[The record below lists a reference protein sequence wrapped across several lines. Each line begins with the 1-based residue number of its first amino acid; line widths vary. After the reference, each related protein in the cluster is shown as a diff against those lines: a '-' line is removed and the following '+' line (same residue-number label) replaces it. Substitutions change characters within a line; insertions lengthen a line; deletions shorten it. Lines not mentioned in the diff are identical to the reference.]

1 MTNPLGEYDVVGNAR
16 FGLAGGV
23 YGLIEAFDGAV
34 GARVDGNAAINL
46 CYADQL
52 TLCPGEAF
60 CVAANATFKSMLITH
75 SWAYKAGSCASAIQS
90 VSHSSIANSAQT
102 VTLIQTLQLGETP
115 VHETLVMQIAP
126 LVGTGNVYE
135 GQTVLANL
143 GSDVTNDSQPAT
155 IRTDN
160 GSILA
165 AWTKDSPN
173 LNLSIGSSVVVA
185 EYDGARWLPP
195 NELQGPTRFNSDAA
209 IVLPP
214 GNQPMVLWASAPAN
228 VTLTSAITDVIN
240 NMNATDIFFSR
251 RTGATWSAP
260 APVATVPGTDRT
272 VQIATTPNGEVMA
285 VWLHTNGNN
294 IYDIYTSYWN
304 DSSWSTPVTIATET
318 YVESLAAAYVHNQI
332 LLVWSQKTDNSV
344 PSYNDLTLF
353 HAVWQNGSWSTP
365 TPMDKSANIVNAAD
379 LAELARQNSTLRFEI
394 PEYPPQEC
402 CQECAPDAPN
412 CHYISPPP
420 PFTFPVDTT
429 PSTNIRSLDP
439 NEKLGLAGQGDQHAV
454 APGAPLRYTIFF
466 ENMATASAP
475 AQEVF
480 ITDQLDTN
488 LDLTTLHFEEVTIA
502 DKVIPVVDESL
513 GQFHIRQSMPDYRS
527 TINKTWWVDIT
538 GQLEPVTRVI
548 TWTLRIL
555 DPETGDLPADALAGF
570 LPPNDATGRGE
581 GHVTFSIYP
590 NTNTTLGTRINNK
603 ATIVFDTNP
612 PIITNEVFNT
622 IDNVSVGTGQVYL
635 PLIRR

>member
-1 MTNPLGEYDVVGNAR
+1 
-16 FGLAGGV
+16 
-23 YGLIEAFDGAV
+23 
-34 GARVDGNAAINL
+34 
-46 CYADQL
+46 
-52 TLCPGEAF
+52 
-60 CVAANATFKSMLITH
+60 
-75 SWAYKAGSCASAIQS
+75 
-90 VSHSSIANSAQT
+90 
-102 VTLIQTLQLGETP
+102 LQLGETP
-115 VHETLVMQIAP
+115 VHETLVMQIDP

-260 APVATVPGTDRT
+260 TPVATVPGTDRT
-272 VQIATTPNGEVMA
+272 VQIAATPNGEVMA
-285 VWLHTNGNN
+285 AWLHTNGNN

-304 DSSWSTPVTIATET
+304 GSSWSTPVTIATET

-379 LAELARQNSTLRFEI
+379 LAELARQNSTLRLEI

-429 PSTNIRSLDP
+429 PSTNVRSLDP
-439 NEKLGLAGQGDQHAV
+439 NEKLGLAGQGDQHVV

-502 DKVIPVVDESL
+502 DRVIPVVDESL
-513 GQFHIRQSMPDYRS
+513 GQFHIRQSIPDYRS
-527 TINKTWWVDIT
+527 NINKTWWVDIT

-555 DPETGDLPADALAGF
+555 DPETGDLPVDALAGF

-581 GHVTFSIYP
+581 GHVTFSIHP
-590 NTNTTLGTRINNK
+590 NANTTLGTRINNK
-603 ATIVFDTNP
+603 AAIVFDTNP

-622 IDNVSVGTGQVYL
+622 IDNVVEGAGRIYL
-635 PLIRR
+635 PVVWR